1 MRAATTI
8 KGKLEKVKIDLELI
22 KVVCVPGLKDRHWQ
36 RMSEIVTTSMH
47 IIYRKFKLNSVM

>member
-47 IIYRKFKLNSVM
+47 IIYRKFKLSSVM

>member
-47 IIYRKFKLNSVM
+47 IIYRKFKFKSVM